1 MSGDIRVVIAD
12 DNQEFCELLAQAINA
27 ENDMM
32 CVACAHDGE
41 KAIQAVRETAP
52 DVLILDHVMP
62 NLDGLG
68 VLERLKG
75 MEPRPRIVMLTAF
88 GQESLIQR
96 AGELG
101 ADYYLMKPFDVPT
114 LILRIRQLVDPESA
128 LLSFQGEQR
137 RRQVERKVTRQL
149 SALGVPPHFKGY
161 LYLKEAVILVVENP
175 DLLGA
180 VTTRLYPLVAQ
191 AYKTTPPKVER
202 AIRHAIESTWM
213 RGNLDSIEELFAH
226 TVDAEKGK
234 PTNSSFIARL
244 ADHVRMDLLAS

>member
-114 LILRIRQLVDPESA
+114 LILRIRQLAGRDRTAARAPP
-128 LLSFQGEQR
+128 LGE
-137 RRQVERKVTRQL
+137 V
-149 SALGVPPHFKGY
+149 KGDD
-161 LYLKEAVILVVENP
+161 EAV
-175 DLLGA
+175 LGPGRDPHLGWNIYFFSA
-180 VTTRLYPLVAQ
+180 DVQ
-191 AYKTTPPKVER
+191 R
-202 AIRHAIESTWM
+202 AT
-213 RGNLDSIEELFAH
+213 
-226 TVDAEKGK
+226 
-234 PTNSSFIARL
+234 SSG
-244 ADHVRMDLLAS
+244 VRFP